1 MEFVTGV
8 KEKEAMELPE
18 VIIQEEGTEVIVEGA
33 IHSIRNMGDVA
44 FVILR
49 RREGLF
55 QTVFE
60 KGRKTRRKFHRFRR
74 PDARRHR

>member
-33 IHSIRNMGDVA
+33 IHSIRNMGEIA

-49 RREGLF
+49 KEM
-55 QTVFE
+55 VS
-60 KGRKTRRKFHRFRR
+60 FRLYGKKIR
-74 PDARRHR
+74 QIWISLN

>member
-33 IHSIRNMGDVA
+33 IPKYG
-44 FVILR
+44 
-49 RREGLF
+49 
-55 QTVFE
+55 
-60 KGRKTRRKFHRFRR
+60 
-74 PDARRHR
+74 